1 MGRGQENL
9 SLKRK
14 RPDGKTPAQNLSD
27 TERKVYECIR
37 SKKDMGIFQGDIK
50 KETSLIDSL
59 IKKSLKF
66 LLDHN
71 LIKEFSH
78 YQNKGK
84 KYFMAVEFEPSAEV
98 TGGAW
103 YSNGALDMDFIAA
116 VKVSCLMCIKQ
127 LKVATVEGIAEFF
140 DKTHVFHNKCFS
152 EKIGEIVQTL
162 VLDNEVME
170 VKSTAMGEYA
180 GIPFGALCYKLVK
193 KQGGVPRG
201 GVDFDSLRRLP
212 SDTRVHA

>member
-1 MGRGQENL
+1 MHSKQE
-9 SLKRK
+9 RYG
-14 RPDGKTPAQNLSD
+14 D
-27 TERKVYECIR
+27 
-37 SKKDMGIFQGDIK
+37 FQGDIK

-66 LLDHN
+66 LQDHN

-103 YSNGALDMDFIAA
+103 YSNGSLDMDFIAT

-170 VKSTAMGEYA
+170 VKSTGMGEYA

-193 KQGGVPRG
+193 KQGGVPRVG
-201 GVDFDSLRRLP
+201 ALTSIPCGVCPRIHECTPDGIISPVTCVYYTKWLDF
-212 SDTRVHA
+212 